1 LSAIEASPEKF
12 VQYDY
17 PGVDGMTPTATYRIV
32 KTGTDQYYATYKF
45 NTYQSDGTYRTS
57 NWEQTPITVGSFN
70 AGESIDAQ
78 VKKLQSYFETQRQ
91 LNLEDYN
98 KNSAANGKKK

>member
-32 KTGTDQYYATYKF
+32 KTGTDQYYATYRY
-45 NTYQSDGTYRTS
+45 NTYQPNGTYRQS
-57 NWEQTPITVGSFN
+57 NWEQTTITVGSYN
-70 AGESIDAQ
+70 AAELIDAQ
-78 VKKLQSYFETQRQ
+78 VKKMQANFEIQRQ